1 MNVVLYMRYSSDM
14 QTEQS
19 IEGQDRVCTEYCLRN
34 GYTIIHKYIDRAT
47 SAYKHTEKRLQFN
60 QMIKDAEKQKFEAVV
75 VYKLDRFARN
85 RYDSAISKAKL
96 AKSGVKVLSATE
108 GISDS
113 PEGVIL
119 ESVLEGMAEYY
130 SMELAQKVRRGQKES
145 EAKGNHLG
153 PVPFGY
159 KVVNKKL
166 VIDEQQAQ
174 IVREAFDLYTN
185 GATRPE
191 VAKTLNDKGYR
202 TAKGQ
207 PFTKNSFSNM
217 FRNERYLGVYLHAD
231 TRIEGG
237 IPAIIDRDTFEAA
250 QIVRKKNAGT
260 PGKGKAKV
268 KYLLSGKLFCGH
280 CGSTMVGESGH
291 SHTGAVYYYYACQ
304 NRKKHKSCDKRP
316 VAKEWIENLVA
327 EDAKKLLTPENIE
340 IIANAAEEEEQK
352 RLGENSK
359 LPGLQ
364 SQLTETVNS
373 INNLILMIEKGLAS
387 DSVIGRIEALEE
399 RKKQL
404 ETEIAIEE
412 GKQFAITKE
421 QIVWWLNRFV
431 SEESIS
437 PYMVESLIDALVQSV
452 TIWDEPDG
460 KYRITVKYNITGDT
474 SEQVESSDIDGDEPV
489 ASSNPNLFIRNRV
502 LVHTFYSRP

>member
-1 MNVVLYMRYSSDM
+1 
-14 QTEQS
+14 
-19 IEGQDRVCTEYCLRN
+19 
-34 GYTIIHKYIDRAT
+34 
-47 SAYKHTEKRLQFN
+47 
-60 QMIKDAEKQKFEAVV
+60 
-75 VYKLDRFARN
+75 
-85 RYDSAISKAKL
+85 
-96 AKSGVKVLSATE
+96 
-108 GISDS
+108 
-113 PEGVIL
+113 
-119 ESVLEGMAEYY
+119 
-130 SMELAQKVRRGQKES
+130 
-145 EAKGNHLG
+145 
-153 PVPFGY
+153 
-159 KVVNKKL
+159 
-166 VIDEQQAQ
+166 
-174 IVREAFDLYTN
+174 
-185 GATRPE
+185 
-191 VAKTLNDKGYR
+191 
-202 TAKGQ
+202 
-207 PFTKNSFSNM
+207 
-217 FRNERYLGVYLHAD
+217 
-231 TRIEGG
+231 
-237 IPAIIDRDTFEAA
+237 
-250 QIVRKKNAGT
+250 
-260 PGKGKAKV
+260 
-268 KYLLSGKLFCGH
+268 
-280 CGSTMVGESGH
+280 MVGESGH

-452 TIWDEPDG
+452 IIWDEPDG

>member
-1 MNVVLYMRYSSDM
+1 M

-174 IVREAFDLYTN
+174 IVREAFDLYTC

-327 EDAKKLLTPENIE
+327 EE
-340 IIANAAEEEEQK
+340 
-352 RLGENSK
+352 
-359 LPGLQ
+359 
-364 SQLTETVNS
+364 NS

-404 ETEIAIEE
+404 ETEMAIEE